1 MAPVVVLHVLIG
13 AVATLLVTAALLLL
27 AIILIRFERNWT
39 SWLLLV
45 GAAAAFGAIS
55 GHMGWVFAAEHGWL
69 QRTGLMTFT
78 PVVATL
84 LTFIELMSFCIPAAL
99 LLYCLKA
106 VRFGLTKRWS

>member
-13 AVATLLVTAALLLL
+13 GVATFMVTAVLLLL
-27 AIILIRFERNWT
+27 AIVLMRFERSWA
-39 SWLLLV
+39 SWLLLI
-45 GAAAAFGAIS
+45 GAVAAFVAIS

-84 LTFIELMSFCIPAAL
+84 LTFIELMSFCIPVAL
-99 LLYCLKA
+99 LVYCLKA